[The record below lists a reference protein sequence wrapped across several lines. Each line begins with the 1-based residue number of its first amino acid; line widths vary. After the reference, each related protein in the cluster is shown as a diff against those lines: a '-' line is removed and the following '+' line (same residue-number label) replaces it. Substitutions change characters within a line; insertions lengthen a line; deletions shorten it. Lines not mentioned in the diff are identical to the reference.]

1 MIDVRI
7 AIATMGISMLVI
19 TASAHAGDYR
29 VVRYGNTSGWSFDG
43 GDDNRDFPTNGA
55 FPGNFATAAP
65 TAWIGAAGLLG
76 SNPERSRQ
84 AYPSQVVFGPAPY
97 QAYCA
102 RRHRSF
108 DPTTG
113 TYVGKDGQRHR
124 C

>member
-1 MIDVRI
+1 MIGMKT
-7 AIATMGISMLVI
+7 AIAALGVSMLVI

-29 VVRYGNTSGWSFDG
+29 AVRYGNTSGWLFDN
-43 GDDNRDFPTNGA
+43 GDDDRDFPTNGT
-55 FPGNFATAAP
+55 FPGNFATSP
-65 TAWIGAAGLLG
+65 STAWIGAAGLLG
-76 SNPERSRQ
+76 SNPQRSRL

-97 QAYCA
+97 RAYCI

-113 TYVGKDGQRHR
+113 TYVGKDRLRHR